1 MSELT
6 PSLPPMPG
14 DYNCRVEFCVIIT
27 SSASGSTIT
36 VIAASL
42 GVIVVISIAL
52 VITITGAIVCLRN
65 RRIIEWCDMRRR
77 RPSSHATATTDH
89 DKEQVTELATVIY
102 DTPNVIKEHTIT
114 TQENVAY
121 GGTIPLKENVA
132 YGGTIPLTQVTEL
145 ATVIYDTPNVIKE
158 YTITTQENVAY
169 GGTIPLQ
176 HNEAY
181 QQVYIN

>member
-1 MSELT
+1 M
-6 PSLPPMPG
+6 
-14 DYNCRVEFCVIIT
+14 
-27 SSASGSTIT
+27 
-36 VIAASL
+36 
-42 GVIVVISIAL
+42 
-52 VITITGAIVCLRN
+52 CLRN

-132 YGGTIPLTQVTEL
+132 YGGTIPLE
-145 ATVIYDTPNVIKE
+145 
-158 YTITTQENVAY
+158 
-169 GGTIPLQ
+169 